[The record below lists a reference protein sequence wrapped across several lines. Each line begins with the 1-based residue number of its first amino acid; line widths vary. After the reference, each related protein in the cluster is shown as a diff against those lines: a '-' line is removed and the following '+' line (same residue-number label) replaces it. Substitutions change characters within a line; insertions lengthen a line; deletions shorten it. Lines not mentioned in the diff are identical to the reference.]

1 MEWLNIIMRWLHLAS
16 VITLVGTVV
25 FLRLIIKP
33 AIGNFS
39 EETRLS
45 VLSSFQYRL
54 KILLHSAITGILI
67 SGLYNAHVI
76 WKTTE
81 STYHNMLLVK
91 ILLVLVVLILAIF
104 SVSGSST
111 ENQYFSKKTQGLTL
125 SLVLAVIIIALS
137 AFLRSL
143 H

>member
-16 VITLVGTVV
+16 VITVVGTVV

-33 AIGNFS
+33 SIGKFS

-45 VLSSFQYRL
+45 VLNSLQYRL

-67 SGLYNAHVI
+67 SGLYNTHLI

-81 STYHNMLLVK
+81 SSYHNVLLVK
-91 ILLVLVVLILAIF
+91 IVLAVIVLILAIF

-111 ENQYFSKKTQGLTL
+111 KNQYFSKKTQGLTL
-125 SLVLAVIIIALS
+125 SLILAVIIIALS

>member
-1 MEWLNIIMRWLHLAS
+1 MEWLSLIMRWLHLAS
-16 VITLVGTVV
+16 VITIVGTVV

-33 AIGNFS
+33 VLGKFS

-45 VLSSFQYRL
+45 VLSGFQYRL

-67 SGLYNAHVI
+67 SGLYNAHLV
-76 WKTTE
+76 WKTTG
-81 STYHNMLLVK
+81 STYHTMFLVKMLLAL
-91 ILLVLVVLILAIF
+91 IVLIAAILE
-104 SVSGSST
+104 VTGSST
-111 ENQYFSKKTQGLTL
+111 KNQYFSKNTKRLTL
-125 SLVLAVIIIALS
+125 SLILAVIIIALS

>member
-1 MEWLNIIMRWLHLAS
+1 MRWLHLAS
-16 VITLVGTVV
+16 VITVVGTVV

-39 EETRLS
+39 EEKRLS
-45 VLSSFQYRL
+45 VLNSLQYRL
-54 KILLHSAITGILI
+54 KILLHSAIAGILI
-67 SGLYNAHVI
+67 SGLYNTHLI

-81 STYHNMLLVK
+81 STYHNMLLFK
-91 ILLVLVVLILAIF
+91 ILLALIVIILAIY

-111 ENQYFSKKTQGLTL
+111 KNQYFSKKTQGLTM
-125 SLVLAVIIIALS
+125 SLIIAVIIIALS

>member
-1 MEWLNIIMRWLHLAS
+1 M
-16 VITLVGTVV
+16 
-25 FLRLIIKP
+25 
-33 AIGNFS
+33 IGNSHGFL
-39 EETRLS
+39 TFLFCF
-45 VLSSFQYRL
+45 L
-54 KILLHSAITGILI
+54 ITGILI

-125 SLVLAVIIIALS
+125 SLILAVIIIALS